1 MHKAGFVNIVGNPN
15 VGKST
20 LMNQLVGERISIA
33 TFKAQTT
40 RHRIMGIVNTPDMQ
54 IVFSDTPGVLK
65 PNYKLQES
73 MLAFSESALADAD
86 VLLYVTDVVE
96 NPEKN
101 MDFLEKVQKMTIPVL
116 LLINKIDAI
125 GDSCL
130 VKGDGGVQLSN
141 TKHPS
146 PNTQEMLGEIVEKW
160 HKLLPNAEILPI
172 SAKNKF
178 GINMLLKRIKELLP
192 ESPAYFDKEQLSDK
206 PARFFV
212 SEIIREKILLYYD
225 KEIPYSVEVVVES
238 FKETE
243 KSIHIRAIIY
253 VERDSQK
260 GIIIGHQGVALKKV
274 GTESR
279 KALERF
285 FDKSIFLE
293 TYVKVDKDWR
303 SSQKELNN
311 FGYNPE

>member
-20 LMNQLVGERISIA
+20 LMNQLVGEKISIA

-65 PNYKLQES
+65 PNYKMQEM

-86 VLLYVTDVVE
+86 ILLYVTDVMD

-101 MDFLEKVQKMTIPVL
+101 IDFLNRVKTMTIPVI
-116 LLINKIDAI
+116 LLINKIDET
-125 GDSCL
+125 DQQ
-130 VKGDGGVQLSN
+130 QLGN
-141 TKHPS
+141 
-146 PNTQEMLGEIVEKW
+146 LVEKW
-160 HKLLPNAEILPI
+160 HQLLPNAEILPI

-178 GINMLLKRIKELLP
+178 GTDMLMKRIAELLP
-192 ESPAYFDKEQLSDK
+192 ESPAYFDKEQLTDK

-212 SEIIREKILLYYD
+212 SEIIREKILRYYD
-225 KEIPYSVEVVVES
+225 KEIPYSVEVSVER
-238 FKETE
+238 FKEDE
-243 KSIHIRAIIY
+243 QRVHINAVIY

-260 GIIIGHQGVALKKV
+260 GIIIGHQGKALKKV
-274 GTESR
+274 STEAR
-279 KALERF
+279 KSLEKF
-285 FDKSIFLE
+285 FGKKIFLE
-293 TYVKVDKDWR
+293 IFVKVDKDWR
-303 SSQKELNN
+303 NSQRELDS
-311 FGYNPE
+311 FGYNPQ